1 MRINRSIDPSEPAA
15 LPDPEGLGR
24 IGLTSL
30 ASWFEILR
38 G

>member
-1 MRINRSIDPSEPAA
+1 MHVNRSIDPPEPAA
-15 LPDPEGLGR
+15 QPDLEGLGR